1 MNLFDLVA
9 LHPQP
14 ASDGVPDWML
24 GFYKRRS
31 ISFANGLTDVHTH
44 VCWFQS
50 RHFTIDLRLPL
61 EDQQV
66 PAKPLPEHSADE
78 LQTLANYEGWEALCS
93 WEGDVLSWHTD
104 TSFQL
109 HNRWPEPG
117 VLKRIGNC
125 MIEFSPSGA
134 YVEDWRLQTSAP
146 GALIGL
152 RLLEE
157 REVQSGFVHHRGGG
171 LIVCGE
177 HAALVLGRADPL
189 DSSPEGEPLRD
200 RIARH
205 ANDPQWIK
213 RAFNFETS
221 VAEGSPEAGYNVTL
235 STCAGRVGQP
245 LISLEGFERLADGK
259 HVSQLFTVEGIARE
273 RLFVID
279 TLEPDISYAQTTGFT
294 AGAAQWYARE
304 SPTLSRYT
312 QPLV

>member
-1 MNLFDLVA
+1 MNLQDLVIQ
-9 LHPQP
+9 HTQP
-14 ASDGVPDWML
+14 AADGVPDWML

-31 ISFANGLTDVHTH
+31 ISFADGLTDVHTH

-50 RHFTIDLRLPL
+50 RNFTIDLRLPL
-61 EDQQV
+61 EGQQL
-66 PAKPLPEHSADE
+66 PAKPLLEYSAEE
-78 LQTLANYEGWEALCS
+78 LQVLANYEGWEALCS

-134 YVEDWRLQTSAP
+134 YVEDWRLQLSKP

-171 LIVCGE
+171 LIVCGG
-177 HAALVLGRADPL
+177 HAALVLGRAEPL
-189 DSSPEGEPLRD
+189 EASEDGEPLRD
-200 RIARH
+200 LVARH
-205 ANDPQWIK
+205 AKDPDWLK
-213 RAFNFETS
+213 CAFNFETS
-221 VAEGSPEAGYNVTL
+221 VAEGSLETGYTVTL
-235 STCAGRVGQP
+235 STCARRVGQP

-259 HVSQLFTVEGIARE
+259 HVSQLLTVDGVARE

-294 AGAAQWYARE
+294 ASAAQWYERE

>member
-1 MNLFDLVA
+1 MNLQDLVIQ
-9 LHPQP
+9 HTQP
-14 ASDGVPDWML
+14 AADGVPDWML

-31 ISFANGLTDVHTH
+31 ISFADGLTDVHTH

-50 RHFTIDLRLPL
+50 RNFTIDLRLPL
-61 EDQQV
+61 EGQQL
-66 PAKPLPEHSADE
+66 PAKPLQEYSAEE
-78 LQTLANYEGWEALCS
+78 LQVLANYEGWEALCS
-93 WEGDVLSWHTD
+93 WESDVLSWHTD

-134 YVEDWRLQTSAP
+134 YVEDWRLQLSKP

-171 LIVCGE
+171 LIVCGG

-189 DSSPEGEPLRD
+189 ESNPQGEPLRD
-200 RIARH
+200 LVARH
-205 ANDPQWIK
+205 AKDPDWLK
-213 RAFNFETS
+213 CAFNFETS
-221 VAEGSPEAGYNVTL
+221 VAEGSLETGYSVTL
-235 STCAGRVGQP
+235 STCARRVGQP

-259 HVSQLFTVEGIARE
+259 HVSQLLTVDGVARE

-294 AGAAQWYARE
+294 ASAAQWYERE

>member
-1 MNLFDLVA
+1 MNLQDLVIQ
-9 LHPQP
+9 HTQP
-14 ASDGVPDWML
+14 AADGVPDWML

-31 ISFANGLTDVHTH
+31 ISFADGLTDVHTH

-50 RHFTIDLRLPL
+50 RNFTIDLRLPL
-61 EDQQV
+61 EGQQL
-66 PAKPLPEHSADE
+66 PAKPLQEYSAEE
-78 LQTLANYEGWEALCS
+78 LQVLANYEGWEALCS

-134 YVEDWRLQTSAP
+134 YVEDWRLQLSKP

-171 LIVCGE
+171 LIVCGG

-189 DSSPEGEPLRD
+189 ESNPQGEPLRD
-200 RIARH
+200 LVARH
-205 ANDPQWIK
+205 AKDPQWLK

-221 VAEGSPEAGYNVTL
+221 VAEGFLSAGYTVTL
-235 STCAGRVGQP
+235 STCARRVGQP

-259 HVSQLFTVEGIARE
+259 HVSQLLTVDGVARE

-279 TLEPDISYAQTTGFT
+279 TLEPDISYAQTTRFT
-294 AGAAQWYARE
+294 ASAAQWYERE

>member
-1 MNLFDLVA
+1 MNLQDLVIQ
-9 LHPQP
+9 HTQP
-14 ASDGVPDWML
+14 AADGVPDWML

-31 ISFANGLTDVHTH
+31 ISFADGLTDVHTH

-50 RHFTIDLRLPL
+50 RNFTIDLRLPL
-61 EDQQV
+61 EGQQL
-66 PAKPLPEHSADE
+66 PAKPLLEYSAEE
-78 LQTLANYEGWEALCS
+78 LQVLANYEGWEALCS

-134 YVEDWRLQTSAP
+134 YVEDWRLQLSKP

-171 LIVCGE
+171 LIVCGG

-189 DSSPEGEPLRD
+189 ESNPQGEPLRD
-200 RIARH
+200 LVARH
-205 ANDPQWIK
+205 AKDLQWLK

-221 VAEGSPEAGYNVTL
+221 VAEGSLSAGYSVTL
-235 STCAGRVGQP
+235 STCARRVGQP

-259 HVSQLFTVEGIARE
+259 HVSQLLTVDGVARE

-279 TLEPDISYAQTTGFT
+279 TLEPDISYAQTTRFT
-294 AGAAQWYARE
+294 ASAAQWYERE

>member
-14 ASDGVPDWML
+14 AADGVPDWML

-31 ISFANGLTDVHTH
+31 ISFADGLTDVHTH
-44 VCWFQS
+44 VCWLQS
-50 RHFTIDLRLPL
+50 RNFTIDLRLPL
-61 EDQQV
+61 EEQQV
-66 PAKPLPEHSADE
+66 PAKPLAQYSAEE
-78 LQTLANYEGWEALCS
+78 LQTLANYEGWEALCA

-104 TSFQL
+104 TSFQV

-134 YVEDWRLQTSAP
+134 YVEDWRLQSSSS

-157 REVQSGFVHHRGGG
+157 RDVQSGFVHHRGGG

-189 DSSPEGEPLRD
+189 DSSPDGEPLRD
-200 RIARH
+200 QVARH
-205 ANDPQWIK
+205 GNDPQWLK
-213 RAFNFETS
+213 RVFNFETS
-221 VAEGSPEAGYNVTL
+221 VAEGSVTAGYNVTL

-279 TLEPDISYAQTTGFT
+279 TLEPEISYAQTTGFT
-294 AGAAQWYARE
+294 ARAEQWYADE